1 MVVFDKFVIIISYLI
16 LVCLF
21 LPSIAFAYVDPGSIS
36 IVLQVGM
43 AFLLGGLLAFKNKI
57 SNTLRYIFHSV
68 FRKNTE
74 DREQKAN
81 PNKN

>member
-1 MVVFDKFVIIISYLI
+1 MILFDKFVTVILYLI

-43 AFLLGGLLAFKNKI
+43 AFLLGGLLAFKNRI
-57 SNTLRYIFHSV
+57 SKTLRYVFHSI

-74 DREQKAN
+74 DHEQKAN
-81 PNKN
+81 SNKN